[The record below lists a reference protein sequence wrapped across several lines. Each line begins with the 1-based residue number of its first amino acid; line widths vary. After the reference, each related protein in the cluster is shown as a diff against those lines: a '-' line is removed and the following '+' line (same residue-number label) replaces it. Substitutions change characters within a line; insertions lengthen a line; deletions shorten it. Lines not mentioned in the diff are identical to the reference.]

1 MKPDQNSRMDINFN
15 AAALNA
21 QRNLPTTKKSISLS
35 SQIRTGGIPT
45 DDSVSSQADGL
56 AQVAAENIRASAST
70 IHDAELSKEMVL
82 STLNSIMSDAETAM
96 LAQANQ
102 SSEGVLQLIRD

>member
-1 MKPDQNSRMDINFN
+1 MVININ

-21 QRNLPTTKKSISLS
+21 QRNLSSAKKPQSLSTPTLSSGLKINSIS
-35 SQIRTGGIPT
+35 
-45 DDSVSSQADGL
+45 DDFLGEPADGL
-56 AQVAAENIRASAST
+56 AQVAAENLRAATST

-82 STLNSIMSDAETAM
+82 STRNSIMSDAETAM

-102 SSEGVLQLIRD
+102 SSEEVLHLIRD